1 MEDKETSG
9 RQVADQ
15 VADKWETRGSPME
28 TCRRQ
33 VYDKLETSG
42 RQVGDKWKT
51 RGRQVGDK
59 RGTNVRQVRQVGDK

>member
-15 VADKWETRGSPME
+15 VADKWETR
-28 TCRRQ
+28 
-33 VYDKLETSG
+33 G